1 MRTTF
6 TLDDDVEKKLKE
18 QIRKTGKSFK
28 AVVNE
33 TLRLGLAAS
42 HQMSE
47 TPLKPFRVKARP
59 LGVKPGFSYDDTA
72 DLLEQAEGA
81 AFR

>member
-6 TLDDDVEKKLKE
+6 TLDDDVEKKLQE
-18 QIRKTGKSFK
+18 QIRQTGKSFNV
-28 AVVNE
+28 VVNE

-42 HQMSE
+42 CQMSE

-59 LGVKPGFSYDDTA
+59 LGVKPGLSYEETA
-72 DLLEQAEGA
+72 NLLEQAERP